1 VSSADVWEVQVSNQ
15 PPEPASYL
23 DSEAMRGARARV
35 KGNPEMCDITL
46 SAPDPLREFPWEAS
60 AKLEKVL
67 RADKMVEDG
76 R

>member
-1 VSSADVWEVQVSNQ
+1 
-15 PPEPASYL
+15 
-23 DSEAMRGARARV
+23 MRGARARV

-60 AKLEKVL
+60 AKLEKIL